1 MSTKRSST
9 AKSEMTS
16 DIGSTCAKK
25 PKNKKKESQND
36 TEAPSICTKNEKTT
50 NRNDTNAFSE
60 EAKVAMKQFT
70 YQIVQSGL
78 HQLRVQYSDL
88 KSFVPADPSKKHFD
102 ANQAKCRY
110 KDVPCWDR
118 TRVVLSW
125 PPGVAGDFVH
135 ANRVTHEFVDGQ
147 QYICCQGPLDATV
160 SDFWRCVWQEKVKQI
175 IMLCRCEE
183 MGKAKCAQYWPAT
196 VGEKMTFHGLTIK
209 CEKVDSSDRSFVH
222 TKLALTYGNETRM
235 IDHRQWT
242 TWPDKSVPKTP
253 MAPFRLLQYTRKNP
267 SHSTIIVSIY

>member
-25 PKNKKKESQND
+25 PKNKKKESQNE

-50 NRNDTNAFSE
+50 NRNDNAFSE

-88 KSFVPADPSKKHFD
+88 KAFVPADPSKKHFD

-118 TRVVLSW
+118 TRIVLSW

-183 MGKAKCAQYWPAT
+183 MGKVSA
-196 VGEKMTFHGLTIK
+196 FF
-209 CEKVDSSDRSFVH
+209 SFC
-222 TKLALTYGNETRM
+222 
-235 IDHRQWT
+235 
-242 TWPDKSVPKTP
+242 
-253 MAPFRLLQYTRKNP
+253 
-267 SHSTIIVSIY
+267 IY